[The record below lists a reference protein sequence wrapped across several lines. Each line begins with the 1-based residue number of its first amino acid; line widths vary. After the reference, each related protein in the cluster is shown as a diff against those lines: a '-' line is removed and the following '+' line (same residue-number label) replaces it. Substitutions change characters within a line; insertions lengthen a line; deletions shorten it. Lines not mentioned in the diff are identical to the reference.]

1 MIYVVR
7 HLPACLKLPTPKRSQ
22 FIQMFNASLAR
33 HIKTQTA
40 LLIFVISDAKER
52 NMTFLKRMFTV

>member
-1 MIYVVR
+1 
-7 HLPACLKLPTPKRSQ
+7 
-22 FIQMFNASLAR
+22 MFNASLAR